1 MNFLGR
7 VMGMA
12 IAGSLPFLIACPS
25 YGQLTKIT
33 NVTVVP
39 IEDGFQLVLETSNS
53 ASLEVFQSRTQDTL
67 VIDLPGTQLVLPT
80 AIPYRRRYDVGP
92 VTAIAVDQRDDTTVR
107 LTLVSATETLPE
119 VFQART
125 NDELTL
131 DIFSPETLADGSTF
145 DDFDTGSLQLIVTA
159 KPPPRYE
166 PLRESTRTGADLLDT
181 PQSIQ
186 SITQD
191 VVEDQGGV
199 SIGSAL
205 RNVSGVATGRLGASN
220 RGSLPI
226 IRGFESTSILRNGLR
241 DDTLRFG
248 STINNI
254 ERIEVLKGPSSVLFG
269 SGDVGGVI
277 NLVTERPLD
286 EPRYEIE
293 TTIGSDE
300 LIRTQ
305 ADFTGPLDSS
315 GNLGYRLNFAYEDGG
330 SFQDLAET
338 DFLFIAPTLQLVN
351 TENTS
356 LIVDFE
362 YSRTRNEGVGP
373 GLPAIPAI
381 GTEGNT
387 LPALEA
393 TLEGNNQDALDSLE
407 RAGTLDLRTN
417 LGEPDLAEEE
427 TTLVRV
433 GYQFSHRFSDNWR
446 FENQFLGSFQRT
458 PVSNVLAGTGY
469 PQTGG
474 QVDFSSL
481 TRVYLENPSSREG
494 YTINANFIGDFNV
507 LGIDQ
512 TLLLGAEWSH
522 EIERDELIRRL
533 AIPPFLFEPFDV
545 FDPNYDPDRF
555 FGEFNPGDLPG
566 TDQIT
571 KTETLGLYAQTQIN
585 LLENLVLV
593 LGGRLDFAEQD
604 FQDAR
609 NAISLET
616 YDTAFSPRVGLVF
629 RPTDNLSI
637 YASYAESFLPVIGRS
652 FDGQIFVPERGMQYE
667 VGLKASLFDDRLLA
681 TLAYYDLTRS
691 NIATQDPDPANQ
703 GFQVQVGE
711 QRSTGFEFDLVGEIL
726 PGWNIIASYAYTD
739 ARVTEDTIFE
749 EGVQLVNAPRNAASL
764 WTTYQFQ
771 SGALDGFG
779 LGLGVYF
786 VGDRNGSLSRLGAPL
801 VTPFEIPSYT
811 RTDATIF
818 YEDEDFRVQLNF
830 QNLFDVRYFEG
841 ARDQFRV
848 IPGQPFTVTG
858 TLSWTF

>member
-1 MNFLGR
+1 MNSLGR
-7 VMGMA
+7 LIGLA
-12 IAGSLPFLIACPS
+12 IAGSFPFLVAYPS

-33 NVTVVP
+33 RVTVIS
-39 IEDGFQLVLETSNS
+39 IEDSVQLVLETSNG
-53 ASLEVFQSRTQDTL
+53 AALEVFQSRTPNTL
-67 VIDLPGTQLVLPT
+67 VIDIPGTHLVLPT
-80 AIPYRRRYDVGP
+80 AIPYRRRHNTGP
-92 VTAIAVDQRDDTTVR
+92 VTDIVVEQFDDTTVR
-107 LTLVSATETLPE
+107 LTLVSATESLPE

-125 NDELTL
+125 ADELTL
-131 DIFSPETLADGSTF
+131 DIFPPEVLVDGNTPE
-145 DDFDTGSLQLIVTA
+145 DFGSGNLRLIVTA

-166 PLRESTRTGADLLDT
+166 PLRASTRTGADLLDT

-186 SITQD
+186 SVTQD

-199 SIGSAL
+199 SLGSAL
-205 RNVSGVATGRLGASN
+205 RNVSGVSTGRLGAGN

-241 DDTLRFG
+241 DDTLQFG

-254 ERIEVLKGPSSVLFG
+254 ERVEVLKGPSSGLFG
-269 SGDVGGVI
+269 SGDLGGVI

-293 TTIGSDE
+293 TTIGSEE

-305 ADFTGPLDSS
+305 ADFTGPLDAS
-315 GNLGYRLNFAYEDGG
+315 GNLGYRLNFAYEGGG
-330 SFQDLAET
+330 SFQDFAET
-338 DFLFIAPTLQLVN
+338 EFWFIAPTLQLVN
-351 TENTS
+351 TENTD

-362 YSRTRNEGVGP
+362 YSRITNEGVGP

-393 TLEGNNQDALDSLE
+393 ILAGGSETALESLE
-407 RAGTLDLRTN
+407 QAGKLDVRTN
-417 LGEPDLAEEE
+417 VGEPDLTEEE

-433 GYQFSHRFSDNWR
+433 GYQFSHRFSDDWR

-458 PVSNVLAGTGY
+458 PVSNSVAGTGY
-469 PQTGG
+469 PQVAG
-474 QVDFSSL
+474 QLDFSAL
-481 TRVYLENPSSREG
+481 DRVYLENPSSREG
-494 YTINANFIGDFNV
+494 YTVNANFVGDFDIFG
-507 LGIDQ
+507 LDQ
-512 TLLLGAEWSH
+512 TLVLGAEWSH
-522 EIERDELIRRL
+522 EIERDEVTQRL
-533 AIPPFLFEPFDV
+533 VFPSFFFEPFDV
-545 FDPNYDPDRF
+545 FEPNYDTDRF
-555 FGEFNPGDLPG
+555 FGDFNLGDIPG

-585 LLENLVLV
+585 LFDSLVLV
-593 LGGRLDFAEQD
+593 LGGRVDFAEQD
-604 FQDAR
+604 FQDLLAQTR
-609 NAISLET
+609 IET

-629 RPTDNLSI
+629 RPIEDFSI
-637 YASYAESFLPVIGRS
+637 YASYAESFTPVSGQNI
-652 FDGQIFVPERGMQYE
+652 DGEIFVPESGRQYE

-681 TLAYYDLTRS
+681 TLAYYDLTRTNVS
-691 NIATQDPDPANQ
+691 TQDPANP

-711 QRSTGFEFDLVGEIL
+711 QASAGFEFDLVGEIL
-726 PGWNIIASYAYTD
+726 PGWNVIASYAYTD
-739 ARVTEDTIFE
+739 ARVTEDTVFE

-771 SGALDGFG
+771 RGALEGFG
-779 LGLGVYF
+779 LGVGVYF
-786 VGDRNGSLSRLGAPL
+786 VGDRNGSLSDLSSPSRS
-801 VTPFEIPSYT
+801 PFEIPGYT
-811 RTDATIF
+811 RTDATLF
-818 YEDEDFRVQLNF
+818 YEDEDFRAQLNF